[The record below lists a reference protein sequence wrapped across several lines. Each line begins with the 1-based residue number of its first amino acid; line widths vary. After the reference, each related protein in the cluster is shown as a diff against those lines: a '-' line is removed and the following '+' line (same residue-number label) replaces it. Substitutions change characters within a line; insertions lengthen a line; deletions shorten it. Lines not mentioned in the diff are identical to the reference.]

1 MNTKPL
7 KYRYTLE
14 TYDPKVRK
22 HICPACRKR
31 TFVRYV
37 DLESGEYV
45 STDVGR
51 CDREEKCGYHKKPRD
66 YFEENGGGPKKEY
79 FFPRAVK
86 KASSDNHFSIVS
98 SQLAKDTMTAYEK
111 NNLISFIKSR
121 WGKDAVQKITS
132 SYQIGTCRFWPGATI
147 FWQQDSDGRFRT
159 GKIMLY
165 NRENGHRIKDP
176 VSRIMWV
183 HKLPMFSD
191 FNLKQCLFGEH
202 LIKEK
207 DCPIAIVESE
217 KTAIIAS
224 LFFPDAIWLATGG
237 LNNLQSD
244 KTRCLSGRE
253 VILFPDL
260 GAETKWIMQ
269 ADSIPHLKNAK
280 VSTWLMKHST
290 QKDKDEGLD
299 IGDWLIK
306 LPSVRKFQIK
316 DFL

>member
-1 MNTKPL
+1 MNNKSL

-22 HICPACRKR
+22 HICPACKKR

-37 DLESGEYV
+37 DLETGDYV

-51 CDREEKCGYHKKPRD
+51 CDREAKCGYHKKPRD
-66 YFEENGGGPKKEY
+66 YFEENGGGPRKDY
-79 FFPRAVK
+79 FFPRAVPK
-86 KASSDNHFSIVS
+86 KASEDYFSVVS
-98 SQLAKDTMTAYEK
+98 PQLAKDTMTAYEK
-111 NNLISFIKSR
+111 NNLIAFIRKR

-132 SYQIGTCRFWPGATI
+132 SYPIGTCKFWPGATI
-147 FWQQDSDGRFRT
+147 FWQQDAEGRFRT

-165 NRENGHRIKDP
+165 NKENGHRIKDP

-183 HKLPMFSD
+183 HKLPLFHD
-191 FNLKQCLFGEH
+191 FNLKQCLFGES
-202 LIKEK
+202 LIKDNDK
-207 DCPIAIVESE
+207 PVAIVESE
-217 KTAIIAS
+217 KTAIMAS
-224 LFFPDAIWLATGG
+224 LFFPDATWLATGG
-237 LNNLQSD
+237 LNNLQSE

-253 VILFPDL
+253 IILFPDL

-290 QKDKDEGLD
+290 QKDKDDGLD
-299 IGDWLIK
+299 IGDWLIR
-306 LPSVRKFQIK
+306 LPTIKSFRVR